1 MFLEVVA
8 TSLADIRKINNS
20 NANKIQFCK
29 NLETGGLTPN
39 IDDILV
45 ANQIAQKPIDIM
57 IRTSDDNYIFTEY
70 ELRKQIQMISMIS
83 KLSNIDGVVIGVLNN
98 DSTINDRFLE
108 QVNKVKGNLKLTFHQ
123 ALDQVKDFKQA
134 LNVLEKYN
142 IDNVLLNV
150 SENLETSLETIKQLK
165 DSYPNIKFFINI
177 GIDSDI
183 KQYIKSKDCVH
194 ISTLARIDQNLNS
207 EISIENINSFK
218 EK

>member
-98 DSTINDRFLE
+98 DSTVNETFLE

-165 DSYPNIKFFINI
+165 DSYPNIKFF
-177 GIDSDI
+177 
-183 KQYIKSKDCVH
+183 Y
-194 ISTLARIDQNLNS
+194 
-207 EISIENINSFK
+207 
-218 EK
+218 

>member
-57 IRTSDDNYIFTEY
+57 IRTSDDNYSFTEY

-98 DSTINDRFLE
+98 DSTVNETFLE

>member
-98 DSTINDRFLE
+98 DSTVNETFLE